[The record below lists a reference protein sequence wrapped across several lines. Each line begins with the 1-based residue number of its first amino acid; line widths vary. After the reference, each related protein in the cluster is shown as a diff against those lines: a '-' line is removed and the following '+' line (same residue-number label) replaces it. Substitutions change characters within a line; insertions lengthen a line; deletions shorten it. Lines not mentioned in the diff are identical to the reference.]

1 MTRSVLSVV
10 SHDKKYVL
18 SLSWRNPTP
27 YPRDLA
33 SIYSHHLYETLA
45 WIQSSQLHKL
55 IPKYMIKQWINS
67 AKSKLHGWILH
78 VCKYKQNLD
87 FPTVPVTAVMH
98 WWVAWSRCRGVFPEL
113 RYRQSPKF
121 GNLLYWCF
129 KLPCSLR
136 CDFWRISN
144 NNWKQ
149 IFGVCLVSVNPLI
162 QQKCQNV

>member
-1 MTRSVLSVV
+1 MTKSTFC
-10 SHDKKYVL
+10 H
-18 SLSWRNPTP
+18 WAGEPNPVP
-27 YPRDLA
+27 KGFG
-33 SIYSHHLYETLA
+33 IYLFSPLI
-45 WIQSSQLHKL
+45 WNPCMDPCQLHKL

-136 CDFWRISN
+136 CDFWRIKRKEAIITES
-144 NNWKQ
+144 K
-149 IFGVCLVSVNPLI
+149 FLECV
-162 QQKCQNV
+162 